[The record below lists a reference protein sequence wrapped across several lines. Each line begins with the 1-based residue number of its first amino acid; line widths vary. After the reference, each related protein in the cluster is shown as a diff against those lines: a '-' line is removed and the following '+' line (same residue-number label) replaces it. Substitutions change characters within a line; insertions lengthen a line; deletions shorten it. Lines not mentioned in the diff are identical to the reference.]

1 MTDHRTLRLGEQ
13 FRREISE
20 ILSRKVRDPRAGHVL
35 VTEVRVSP
43 DLWVAKVF
51 FRTLEPHRKL
61 EEVEKGLQAAAPFI
75 RKELGRSLK
84 IRRVPEL
91 RFVYDRTL
99 DSAIRIE
106 RVLREVLPGDP
117 DQEGPLEGDP
127 SPGDGEGRQ
136 EDSEERE

>member
-1 MTDHRTLRLGEQ
+1 MTNHRTLRLGEQ

-51 FRTLEPHRKL
+51 FRLLDSDRKL
-61 EEVEKGLQAAAPFI
+61 EDVQEGLRAAAPFI
-75 RKELGRSLK
+75 RKELGGSLR

-117 DQEGPLEGDP
+117 GEEGPRGGDLSSDDEDRGREDPKEG
-127 SPGDGEGRQ
+127 E
-136 EDSEERE
+136 